1 MRLNL
6 KQVRNVII
14 AIALLVLAGEV
25 GYWLGSHKVE
35 FSIFNFQFSISEVS
49 TPKLK
54 VINKSTPAAKNG
66 VDFSLFW
73 EVWDRLERTYLEKGN
88 VDPEKMVYGAISGM
102 TAALGDPYTVFL
114 PPSDNKSSKEDLN
127 GSFEGVG
134 IQLGYKDRDKLVVVA
149 PLKDL
154 PADKAGVKSG
164 DLILHIKDEQK
175 GIDTDTIGMSL
186 PEAVKIIRGLKG
198 NVVTLTLFR
207 EGDKGSYSVD
217 LTRDTITVSS
227 VEVEF
232 GHLNDEGKW
241 EKAEEGNIVVWLRL
255 YRFGELTDDQWD
267 KVVGEILSKCGP
279 QGSFGCEGIVLDVR
293 NNPGGF
299 LDAAVNLTG
308 EFLDNGLLVV
318 RQENSDSSNQDYKV
332 ERIGRLTKVPLVVLV
347 NRGSAS
353 ASEILAG
360 ALRDHGRAKIVG
372 EKSFG
377 KGTIQEAIDL
387 REGSG
392 LHVTVAKWL
401 LPNGDW
407 IHENGIVP
415 DIQVG
420 YGEDDET
427 RDLQLERAVEELNK

>member
-6 KQVRNVII
+6 KQVRNIII
-14 AIALLVLAGEV
+14 AVALLLLAGEI
-25 GYWLGSHKVE
+25 GYWLG
-35 FSIFNFQFSISEVS
+35 N
-49 TPKLK
+49 
-54 VINKSTPAAKNG
+54 NG
-66 VDFSLFW
+66 VKVRGLKLEVQSLINSETPSEKQNIDFSLFW
-73 EVWDRLERTYLEKGN
+73 EVWDRLEKTYLEKGDVN
-88 VDPEKMVYGAISGM
+88 PEKMVYGAISGM

-134 IQLGYKDRDKLVVVA
+134 IQLGYKDGDKLVVVA

-175 GIDTDTIGMSL
+175 GIDTNTLGMSL
-186 PEAVKIIRGLKG
+186 PEAVGIIRGLKG

-207 EGDKGSYSVD
+207 EGDKESYSVD
-217 LTRDTITVSS
+217 LARDTITVPS

-232 GHLNDEGKW
+232 GHLNDEGRW
-241 EKAEEGNIVVWLRL
+241 EKAEEGNIAAWLRL

-267 KVVGEILSKCGP
+267 EAVREVLSKCGS
-279 QGSFGCEGIVLDVR
+279 QGNFNCEGIVLDVR

-299 LDAAVNLTG
+299 LDAAVNLAG
-308 EFLDNGLLVV
+308 EFLDNNLLVV
-318 RQENSDSSNQDYKV
+318 KQENSDFSNQDYNVK
-332 ERIGRLTKVPLVVLV
+332 RIGRLTKVPLVVLV

-377 KGTIQEAIDL
+377 KGTIQEAVDL

-401 LPNGDW
+401 LPAGDW
-407 IHENGIVP
+407 IHEKGIVP

-420 YGEDDET
+420 YDESDEA
-427 RDLQLERAVEELNK
+427 RDLQLERAVEEL

>member
-6 KQVRNVII
+6 KQVRNIII
-14 AIALLVLAGEV
+14 AVALLLLAGEV
-25 GYWLGSHKVE
+25 GYWLG
-35 FSIFNFQFSISEVS
+35 N
-49 TPKLK
+49 
-54 VINKSTPAAKNG
+54 NG
-66 VDFSLFW
+66 VKVRGSKLEVQSLINSETPSEKQNIDFSLFW
-73 EVWDRLERTYLEKGN
+73 EVWDRLEKTYLEKGDVN
-88 VDPEKMVYGAISGM
+88 PEKMVYGAISGM

-134 IQLGYKDRDKLVVVA
+134 IQLGYKDGDKLVVVA

-175 GIDTDTIGMSL
+175 DIDTDTIGMSL
-186 PEAVKIIRGLKG
+186 PEADKIIRGLKG
-198 NVVTLTLFR
+198 NVVTLTLFH
-207 EGDKGSYSVD
+207 EGDKEPYSVD
-217 LTRDTITVSS
+217 LTRDTITVPS
-227 VEVEF
+227 VEVKF
-232 GHLNDEGKW
+232 GRLNDEGKW
-241 EKAEEGNIVVWLRL
+241 EESQEGNVAVWLRL

-267 KVVGEILSKCGP
+267 EAVREVLSKCGS
-279 QGSFGCEGIVLDVR
+279 QGNFNCEGIVLDVR

-299 LDAAVNLTG
+299 LDAAVNLAG
-308 EFLDNGLLVV
+308 EFLDNNLLVV
-318 RQENSDSSNQDYKV
+318 KQENSDFSNQDYNVK
-332 ERIGRLTKVPLVVLV
+332 RIGRLTKVPLVVLV

-377 KGTIQEAIDL
+377 KGTIQEAVDL

-401 LPNGDW
+401 LPAGDW
-407 IHENGIVP
+407 IHEKGIVP

-420 YGEDDET
+420 YDESDEA
-427 RDLQLERAVEELNK
+427 RDLQLERAVEEL